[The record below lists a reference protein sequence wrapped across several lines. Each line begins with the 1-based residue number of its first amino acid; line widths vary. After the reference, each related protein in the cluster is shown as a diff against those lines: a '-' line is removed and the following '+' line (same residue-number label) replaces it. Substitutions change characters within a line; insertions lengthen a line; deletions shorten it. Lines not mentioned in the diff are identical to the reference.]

1 LTLGYDAGVFW
12 FFRKRGS
19 ADALKN
25 RLQTMLAADRAG
37 ISAGKQAELHG
48 ELLKVFKTYFP
59 NLNTMQL
66 ELRKDGEVVKI
77 AADLELQ
84 RGGRKP
90 ERKLGRNDVCWCGS
104 GLKFKQ
110 CHGRISA

>member
-1 LTLGYDAGVFW
+1 MMRPVFW
-12 FFRKRGS
+12 FLRKRGS

-25 RLQTMLAADRAG
+25 RLQTMLASDRAG
-37 ISAGKQAELHG
+37 LSSGKQVEMRG
-48 ELLKVFKTYFP
+48 DLLEVFKKYFP
-59 NLNTMQL
+59 NLSDMQL
-66 ELRKDGEVVKI
+66 ELRKEGELMKI
-77 AADLELQ
+77 SADLELK

-90 ERKLGRNDVCWCGS
+90 QRKPGRNDVCWCGS